1 MTTFE
6 EVRDTSMALLKEV
19 ESVDFLWTMANAPP
33 VHETVAYEAVK
44 EEWVVIVARFSIE
57 DQGFPA
63 GSVGYDGCLRK
74 GMNIVRMTRD
84 LAERLWKKADY
95 QQNPC

>member
-19 ESVDFLWTMANAPP
+19 EALDFSWTLANAPP

-44 EEWVVIVARFSIE
+44 EEWVVVVARFDISH
-57 DQGFPA
+57 QGFPP

-74 GMNIVRMTRD
+74 GMNIVRMPRD
-84 LAERLWKKADY
+84 LAERLWKKANT
-95 QQNPC
+95 QHER